1 MGRRE
6 DNWPRGAPTPVNFRH
21 GYGGEEWR
29 IRPYRGSIDP
39 AERWRRWRRSRR
51 GYRRTGQCVF
61 AVVCAH
67 DDGDAQPAMAEGC
80 CGVALRAVKA
90 REGNG
95 ETQREC
101 RGVAFIWSSSTR
113 RGDLGRAW
121 TPRGET
127 LLRRSAMTDTVR
139 FLKTAIQY
147 LMTVTVSDI
156 SKCQHG

>member
-1 MGRRE
+1 MVQR
-6 DNWPRGAPTPVNFRH
+6 V
-21 GYGGEEWR
+21 Y
-29 IRPYRGSIDP
+29 
-39 AERWRRWRRSRR
+39 
-51 GYRRTGQCVF
+51 
-61 AVVCAH
+61 AVACAH

-95 ETQREC
+95 ETQREW

>member
-1 MGRRE
+1 M
-6 DNWPRGAPTPVNFRH
+6 
-21 GYGGEEWR
+21 
-29 IRPYRGSIDP
+29 
-39 AERWRRWRRSRR
+39 
-51 GYRRTGQCVF
+51 
-61 AVVCAH
+61 
-67 DDGDAQPAMAEGC
+67 
-80 CGVALRAVKA
+80 ALRAVKA

-113 RGDLGRAW
+113 RGDLDRACA
-121 TPRGET
+121 PRDET

-156 SKCQHG
+156 STCQHG